1 MPGTGFDW
9 KKSFKKFW
17 TGLAYAFVPFLLAYS
32 IGFLETEEF
41 PPEYAAYI
49 TLAIGILHLITN
61 AWKHWND

>member
-9 KKSFKKFW
+9 KISVKKFF
-17 TGLAYAFVPFLLAYS
+17 TGLTYAAIPFTLTYA

-61 AWKHWND
+61 MTKHWND